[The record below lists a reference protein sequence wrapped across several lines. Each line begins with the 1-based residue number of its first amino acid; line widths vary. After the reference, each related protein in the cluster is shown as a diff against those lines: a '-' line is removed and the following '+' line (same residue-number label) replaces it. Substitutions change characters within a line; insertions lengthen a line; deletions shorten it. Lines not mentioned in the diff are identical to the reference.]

1 MCSRRVECILTLS
14 KKRWEGK
21 GREREREGE
30 REGERGGERERERER
45 ENVFTVLIARLM
57 GMTIYP

>member
-30 REGERGGERERERER
+30 REGEGGGERER